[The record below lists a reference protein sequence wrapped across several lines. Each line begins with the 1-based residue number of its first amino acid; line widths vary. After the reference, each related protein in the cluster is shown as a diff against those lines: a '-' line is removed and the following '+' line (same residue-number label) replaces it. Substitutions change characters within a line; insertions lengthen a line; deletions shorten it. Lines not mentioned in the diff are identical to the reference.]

1 MSECVAIVAEGFIKL
16 EDKGKAAC
24 CIILTAL
31 ITTLVCISVA
41 IEGIEPW
48 EFGLV
53 KDNVSQMVTSD
64 VYEEGLN
71 WVGITKSLIRYPK
84 IIQAIEF
91 SENNATRKAPRL
103 NTRTKEGLEIKVTC
117 AFQYRLIREDLKKIY
132 GYFEQDYE
140 AKYVRIARAT
150 LLSGVSEWNSIDFW
164 LRREEVGN
172 TLLKKLRIQF
182 NKVGAKV
189 VHFNLMKIDLP
200 QAYDSAII
208 AT

>member
-53 KDNVSQMVTSD
+53 KDNVSQMMTSD

-91 SENNATRKAPRL
+91 SENEETRKAPRL
-103 NTRTKEGLEIKVTC
+103 STRTKEGLEIQVTC

-132 GYFEQDYE
+132 GYFE
-140 AKYVRIARAT
+140 
-150 LLSGVSEWNSIDFW
+150 
-164 LRREEVGN
+164 
-172 TLLKKLRIQF
+172 
-182 NKVGAKV
+182 
-189 VHFNLMKIDLP
+189 
-200 QAYDSAII
+200 
-208 AT
+208 